1 VTPHPN
7 SRYTVEGVVGQYQP
21 WQIIRS
27 ENPNRITVSIEA
39 PADQANAVLLINV
52 GGEMIAS
59 LSADGTFYVKK
70 IASADGILYQRV
82 PAP

>member
-1 VTPHPN
+1 VTPDPN
-7 SRYTVEGVVGQYQP
+7 APYTIEGVGDQWSP
-21 WQIIRS
+21 WKIIRS

-52 GGEMIAS
+52 GDELLAS
-59 LSADGTFYVKK
+59 LSADGTLYVKK
-70 IASADGILYQRV
+70 IVSYDGILYRSG